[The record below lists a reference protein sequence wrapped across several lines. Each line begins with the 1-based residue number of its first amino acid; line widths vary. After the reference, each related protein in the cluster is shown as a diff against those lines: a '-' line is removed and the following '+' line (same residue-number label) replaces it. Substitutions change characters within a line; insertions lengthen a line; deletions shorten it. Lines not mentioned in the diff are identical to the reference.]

1 MKRVFLNKIGAAY
14 LLLLLGEHHV
24 RRQTGL
30 ETSVVA
36 APLAELSA
44 VDGDAAVAVE
54 GTHEALLVRVL
65 ALRGAPEERAAA
77 EASDAAV
84 AADVFLKWISAFFEF
99 G

>member
-1 MKRVFLNKIGAAY
+1 M
-14 LLLLLGEHHV
+14 

-30 ETSVVA
+30 EASVVA

-84 AADVFLKWISAFFEF
+84 TADVFLKWISAF
-99 G
+99 

>member
-1 MKRVFLNKIGAAY
+1 M
-14 LLLLLGEHHV
+14 

-54 GTHEALLVRVL
+54 GTHEALLVGVL
-65 ALRGAPEERAAA
+65 TLRGAPEERSAA

-84 AADVFLKWISAFFEF
+84 TADVFLKLRHHGLSSHSVSMNVAFHE
-99 G
+99 